1 MGMNKKLYTKEQ
13 IIEKLKQKYGDNNIY
28 IVSTEGY
35 DLTTCPN
42 GRNSKRDRSDWAD
55 EIVLQ
60 LYNKKRSEIERETYH
75 FAYVKFACEEDDN
88 IYGIVSGKSSFHI
101 KNPSDVYF
109 YDLDTEKK
117 KEAAIYMKENGLRW
131 YTKEILIVKNCNKLN
146 RKEAYNHER
155 EIKELFGLFD

>member
-1 MGMNKKLYTKEQ
+1 MQKKLYTKEQ
-13 IIEKLKQKYGDNNIY
+13 IIEKLIEKYGDDNIC
-28 IVSTEGY
+28 IVSTAGC

-42 GRNSKRDRSDWAD
+42 GRNSKRDRSNWAD
-55 EIVLQ
+55 KIVFQ
-60 LYNKKRSEIERETYH
+60 LYNEKRSEIESETYH
-75 FAYVKFACEEDDN
+75 FAYVKFACDDDGN

-109 YDLDTEKK
+109 YDLDAEKK

-131 YTKEILIVKNCNKLN
+131 YTKEILIVKNVDKLN
-146 RKEAYNHER
+146 QREAYNHER